1 MALRLRTTLGVPL
14 AAERGRWIPTVAVD
28 VEKRPKMKLLGYV
41 VVRWPRLY
49 LCNFRYWISPMEG
62 TYFGVEEEAAS
73 QAGDL
78 NATLERIPQ
87 E

>member
-1 MALRLRTTLGVPL
+1 
-14 AAERGRWIPTVAVD
+14 
-28 VEKRPKMKLLGYV
+28 
-41 VVRWPRLY
+41 
-49 LCNFRYWISPMEG
+49 MEG